1 MSNVVDD
8 RVVKMKFDNEEFD
21 SNIKDSM
28 RSLDDLDK
36 SLKNMDKGSY
46 GGNLSNALGGIGD
59 AVDNLSERFSVWG
72 IAGMEVIQRLTDFA
86 IDKGVEMAKALSVD
100 QITAGWQ
107 KYEELSSNVYAI
119 SNQVSHGETFED
131 VTRAIEKLSWY
142 SDATSFSLTN
152 MTSALTSF
160 ISQGID
166 LDTATSMIMGM
177 GNSITYAGANAK
189 DGSGAFDVF
198 AKAFG
203 QGYIGLKQWNQLSS
217 TYRVGTYEL
226 KQQALDTAVALG
238 KLSVSYDEAG
248 EAIYQCGEGQDAL
261 TFKMQEFDTTLGNQ
275 KGKWL
280 DRDVLTALYGDTGQ
294 YGEYI
299 SGLAEYIQK
308 IKETTGEQLT
318 WNEATERYAEY
329 LAENGMVEDEFGR
342 KVADSATVAKTLSE
356 AIDAVKDASSS
367 QWERI
372 FEGMF
377 GTVDKAKEVWSGFSD
392 WLNNLFVGPL
402 NNVANIVTAWSKLP
416 QELGGQD
423 SFIQI
428 FKNLAAAADRAVEPI
443 KKAWEVIHGS
453 KTTEEMAAKL
463 GEVIRKIELFTE
475 SLFNNE
481 EVAAKFQRVWEVIF
495 EVLKTVTE
503 GIRKI
508 WGLLTAFGS
517 IVKPIIGFL
526 GELAVGIA
534 EIVDVIFKVFN
545 LDGNLW
551 TWLAKPT
558 NALKKIGASMADT
571 LSIFNLAKGP
581 VVEGVTNAFD
591 KVGVAAGHVGRGL
604 DETRTSLGKLWEEFK
619 NTESFTAFKENGELA
634 LAVLGQL
641 NGAFINEFKKAYS
654 KEGGGIVGVA
664 KGAYEGIKTVVG
676 ALYDALGI
684 MLNDHFGT
692 QLAAIKNFAK
702 TVETK
707 VTELVDKIKN
717 LGSQAMTAITGSIFG
732 ESIFGDV
739 TKTQEESS
747 LALDTLARMRQNID
761 KEMKSVQSSGKAMS
775 IVTNGISAVGIGG
788 AFLRINQIL
797 KNVSEMIKSMK
808 GMWDSIGGTFNS
820 LTNAL
825 KTMQLEVK
833 ADIIKEIALA
843 LVALAASLVAISLI
857 PTEKLGPAIAAISAL
872 IVEMGALMYAIS
884 KMDFGNSIISA
895 KNNGVLGK
903 TFEKTSSNMTKAAM
917 TILEMSAAILILS
930 TAMKS
935 IAEIKDEDFGKA
947 LGGITALLIELTV
960 FAKMTDGTVGGL
972 SGNVGMNVFK
982 MASGL
987 IVMAEAMKLLAEL
1000 DDDKNSL
1007 GKGLGAV
1014 GGILTMLFTFSA
1026 AMGKWGG
1033 GKDIGDMSSLI
1044 QMAAGL
1050 AALAL
1055 VIKTFANIPTDQL
1068 IKGGIAVAGAL
1079 TAVALFMA
1087 IMGEIG
1093 MTEKQ
1098 ILSIS
1103 SSIVIFSAGLVI
1115 MAGALA
1121 IFNLVQWD
1129 SIIQAGAALGIFIAA
1144 VALVDTLNLD
1154 ITLLS
1159 FGAAVALFG
1168 VGIGAFGAGLLA
1180 AATALT
1186 LISVELPLFVAELIE
1201 TGRAFLAGIVSL
1213 KPEIVAAVI
1222 SLIEALCEAIVG
1234 TIETILTTLD
1244 VVALAIFEH
1253 FLSTLSQLIDIFEKY
1268 WPKIREAL
1276 LKFGNAL
1283 MGKLK
1288 EWAPKVWNWLKETLY
1303 NLGKTLYEH
1312 LPEWLEKLGQ
1322 FFLDCLAALGNFA
1335 LKLLGWLG
1343 ELILG
1348 IVTAIGNHILDVW
1361 NAGID
1366 FFKGFFDGVK
1376 SWYEDILTSVGELIS
1391 NIIEKIKE
1399 FFGGIFE
1406 VGANLV
1412 DSFLGGIFSKDKDVY
1427 DAGAG
1432 TATQYNQGVDSKGYE
1447 SKRAGE
1453 NLAGNVEEGAGTVDL
1468 YSVGVNAVEGFL
1480 KGLAEERANARL
1492 VAKAKNLG
1500 DTTYETLKNTL
1511 EIKSPSK
1518 KMEYIGKMAL
1528 QGYNKGLLS
1537 RTEYNDILLSAEGL
1551 GGGTVQYTIEGLKSK
1566 WPDLFAEI
1574 DTAGEEAE
1582 EHGKKVGLGI
1592 SNAIAANIDPNPTI
1606 TVVLDTT
1613 NFDSK
1618 LEKLNKD
1625 LDDLKK
1631 RREEELLLGDAA
1643 NADRIS
1649 EIDDT
1654 IDKIEKDKA
1663 NTNKQYM
1670 SSMGL
1675 GVGNY
1680 NYEFRDA
1687 ILDQSKYLASM
1698 GLGTNIDSKFRD
1710 KYVGKEDEQ
1719 NALNRVFNNITV
1731 NQNIKSP
1738 QPVSATEQYR
1748 AGMYAA
1754 HGIVANTVQQ
1764 KILESK
1770 ERNRL
1775 QPFYDPATGTYSY

>member
-46 GGNLSNALGGIGD
+46 GGNLSSALSGIGG
-59 AVDNLSERFSVWG
+59 AVDDLANRFDAWG
-72 IAGMEVIQRLTDFA
+72 IVGMEVIRKVTDFA
-86 IDKGVEMAKALSVD
+86 IDKGAEIVKALSID
-100 QITAGWQ
+100 NITAGWES
-107 KYEELSSNVYAI
+107 YEQLSSNIYSLMAQTGMTYAEAEPYMNRI
-119 SNQVSHGETFED
+119 SKYAD
-131 VTRAIEKLSWY
+131 Y
-142 SDATSFSLTN
+142 TSFSMTQ
-152 MTSALTSF
+152 MTSAF
-160 ISQGID
+160 QQFMAQGLNAEEAEAMVYGI
-166 LDTATSMIMGM
+166 
-177 GNSITYAGANAK
+177 GNSITYAGKSAK
-189 DGSGAFDVF
+189 EGSEAFSYF
-198 AKAFG
+198 SKALALG
-203 QGYIGLKQWNQLSS
+203 NMDRRTWQSLLMQNIATSELQQQYLDAAVAVGSLRKE
-217 TYRVGTYEL
+217 VDGTYTVIKTGL
-226 KQQALDTAVALG
+226 NFDA
-238 KLSVSYDEAG
+238 EAG
-248 EAIYQCGEGQDAL
+248 GFIETLNA
-261 TFKMQEFDTTLGNQ
+261 QE
-275 KGKWL
+275 GKWMDKEAML
-280 DRDVLTALYGDTGQ
+280 EVYANVYGGWTYDMLQ
-294 YGEYI
+294 YADAQEKENGTMYTYNELVEEY
-299 SGLAEYIQK
+299 
-308 IKETTGEQLT
+308 TGE
-318 WNEATERYAEY
+318 
-329 LAENGMVEDEFGR
+329 VEKLGYVIDEFGK
-342 KVADSATVAKTLSE
+342 KVLDSATVAKILSE
-356 AIDAVKDASSS
+356 AIDAVKDQAGTA
-367 QWERI
+367 WRGI
-372 FEGMF
+372 FTALF
-377 GTVDKAKEVWSGFSD
+377 GNVEYAQNVWGELSD
-392 WLNNLFVGPL
+392 YLTGVFVGPIQRIGQIL
-402 NNVANIVTAWSKLP
+402 GTWGELTH
-416 QELGGQD
+416 ELGGRD

-428 FKNLAAAADRAVEPI
+428 FRNMARAASALVNPI
-443 KKAWEVIHGS
+443 KEAYKVIFNPPSDINVLAQKFGDIV
-453 KTTEEMAAKL
+453 K
-463 GEVIRKIELFTE
+463 RIEDFTE
-475 SLFNNE
+475 SLILNE
-481 EVAAKFQRVWEVIF
+481 DVSSKFQRVWEVIF

-526 GELAVGIA
+526 GELVVGIS
-534 EIVDVIFKVFN
+534 EIIDVIFKVFN

-551 TWLAKPT
+551 TWLSKPT

-591 KVGVAAGHVGRGL
+591 KVGVAADHVGRGL

-619 NTESFTAFKENGELA
+619 NSESFKAFKENGETA
-634 LAVLGQL
+634 LGILGQL

-692 QLAAIKNFAK
+692 QLTKIKEFAG
-702 TVETK
+702 TVESK
-707 VTELVDKIKN
+707 VAELVNKIKN
-717 LGSQAMTAITGSIFG
+717 LGSQAMAAITGSIFG

-761 KEMKSVQSSGKAMS
+761 KEMKAVQSSGKAMS

-833 ADIIKEIALA
+833 ADIIKDIALA
-843 LVALAASLVAISLI
+843 LVVLAASLVAISLI
-857 PTEKLGPAIAAISAL
+857 PTEKLGPAIAAISTL

-884 KMDFGNSIISA
+884 KMDFGNSMISA

-930 TAMKS
+930 AAMKS

-947 LGGITALLIELTV
+947 LGGISALLIELTV
-960 FAKMTDGTVGGL
+960 FAKVTDGTVGGL

-1044 QMAAGL
+1044 GLAAGL

-1068 IKGGIAVAGAL
+1068 IKGGLAVAGAL
-1079 TAVALFMA
+1079 TAVGLFMA
-1087 IMGEIG
+1087 VMSSLG

-1103 SSIVIFSAGLVI
+1103 SAIVIFSAGLLV
-1115 MAGALA
+1115 MAGALTV
-1121 IFNLVQWD
+1121 FNLVQWD
-1129 SIIQAGAALGIFIAA
+1129 SVLQAGAALGIFIAA
-1144 VALVDTLNLD
+1144 VALVDTLHLD
-1154 ITLLS
+1154 ITLMS

-1186 LISVELPLFVAELIE
+1186 LISVELPLFVAELVE

-1303 NLGKTLYEH
+1303 NLGKTIYEH
-1312 LPEWLEKLGQ
+1312 FPEWLANLGQ
-1322 FFLDCLAALGNFA
+1322 FLLDCLAALGNYA
-1335 LKLLGWLG
+1335 IDLLGWLG
-1343 ELILG
+1343 DFLINILKTITSKALEFKDAAVDYMVNFWDGLGSKFEEILTGIREFIQTIITGILG
-1348 IVTAIGNHILDVW
+1348 FLVDIW
-1361 NAGID
+1361 NAG
-1366 FFKGFFDGVK
+1366 V
-1376 SWYEDILTSVGELIS
+1376 SLI
-1391 NIIEKIKE
+1391 
-1399 FFGGIFE
+1399 
-1406 VGANLV
+1406 

-1453 NLAGNVEEGAGTVDL
+1453 NLAGNVEEGAGSVDL
-1468 YSVGVNAVEGFL
+1468 YSVGVDAVEGFL
-1480 KGLAEERANARL
+1480 KGLAEKRANARL
-1492 VAKAKNLG
+1492 VEQAKHLG
-1500 DTTYETLKNTL
+1500 DTTYKTLKNTL

-1518 KMEYIGKMAL
+1518 KMEYLAKMAL

-1537 RTEYNDILLSAEGL
+1537 KTEYNDIILSCLGL

-1566 WPDLFAEI
+1566 WPELFAEI
-1574 DTAGEEAE
+1574 DTAGDEAA
-1582 EHGKKVGLGI
+1582 EHGAEAGKKI
-1592 SNAIAANIDPNPTI
+1592 SDTITDNIDPNPTI

-1613 NFDSK
+1613 EFDKK

-1631 RREEELLLGDAA
+1631 RREDELLLGDAA
-1643 NADRIS
+1643 DA
-1649 EIDDT
+1649 
-1654 IDKIEKDKA
+1654 DKISDIDEKIDELEKERKE
-1663 NTNKQYM
+1663 TNNEYM

-1675 GVGNY
+1675 GTGNY
-1680 NYEFRDA
+1680 NYELRDSV
-1687 ILDQSKYLASM
+1687 LDPKKRMEML
-1698 GLGTNIDSKFRD
+1698 GLGNGTINYELRD
-1710 KYVGKEDEQ
+1710 KYVGKDDEK
-1719 NALNRVFNNITV
+1719 NAIDRVFNNITV
-1731 NQNIKSP
+1731 NQNINSTNP
-1738 QPVSATEQYR
+1738 TTPTDQYR
-1748 AGMYAA
+1748 AGQYAA
-1754 HGIVANTVQQ
+1754 HAIVANTVQN
-1764 KILESK
+1764 KALDAA

-1775 QPFYDPATGTYSY
+1775 QPYYDPVTGKYLN

>member
-46 GGNLSNALGGIGD
+46 GGNLSSALSGIGG
-59 AVDNLSERFSVWG
+59 AVDDLSERFSAWG
-72 IAGMEVIQRLTDFA
+72 IVGMEVIQRLTDFA

-100 QITAGWQ
+100 QVMAGWQ
-107 KYEELSSNVYAI
+107 KYEDLSSNVYAI
-119 SNQVSHGETFED
+119 ANQVSNGETFED

-142 SDATSFSLTN
+142 SDATSFSLSD
-152 MTSALTSF
+152 MTSALKGF
-160 ISQGID
+160 VAQGID
-166 LDTATSMIMGM
+166 LDTATAMIMGM

-189 DGSGAFDVF
+189 DGSGAFQVF
-198 AKAFG
+198 AKSLG
-203 QGYIGLKQWNQLSS
+203 QGYIGLRQWQQLSS
-217 TYRVGTYEL
+217 TYGIATFEL
-226 KQQALDTAVALG
+226 KQQALDTAEALG
-238 KLSVSYDEAG
+238 KFKNVTVQDG
-248 EAIYQCGEGQDAL
+248 EKIYETFEGL
-261 TFKMQEFDTTLGNQ
+261 TFTLEDFETTLGNQ

-280 DRDVLTALYGDTGQ
+280 DKDVMTALYGDTGM

-299 SGLAEYIQK
+299 SGLAEYIQM

-329 LAENGMVEDEFGR
+329 LGKNSMEEDEFGR
-342 KVADSATVAKTLSE
+342 KVADSATVAKTLTE

-392 WLNNLFVGPL
+392 WLNGLFVGPL

-416 QELGGQD
+416 QEMGGQD
-423 SFIQI
+423 SFLQI
-428 FKNLAAAADRAVEPI
+428 FKNLAAAADRVVEPI

-475 SLFNNE
+475 SLFKNE

-495 EVLKTVTE
+495 EVLKTVEE

-534 EIVDVIFKVFN
+534 EIIDVIFKVFN

-551 TWLAKPT
+551 TWLSKPT

-604 DETRTSLGKLWEEFK
+604 DATRTSLGKLWEEFK
-619 NTESFTAFKENGELA
+619 NNESFKAFKENGETA
-634 LAVLGQL
+634 LAILGQL
-641 NGAFINEFKKAYS
+641 NGAFINEFKEAYS
-654 KEGGGIVGVA
+654 EEGGGIVGVA
-664 KGAYEGIKTVVG
+664 KGAYEGLKKVIG

-692 QLAAIKNFAK
+692 QLAAIKDFAG

-707 VTELVDKIKN
+707 VIELVDKIKN
-717 LGSQAMTAITGSIFG
+717 LGSQAMAAITGSIFG

-739 TKTQEESS
+739 TKTQEESGV
-747 LALDTLARMRQNID
+747 ALDTLARMRQNID
-761 KEMKSVQSSGKAMS
+761 KEMKAVQSSGKAMS
-775 IVTNGISAVGIGG
+775 VVTNGISAVGIGG
-788 AFLRINQIL
+788 AFIRINQIL
-797 KNVSEMIKSMK
+797 KNVSEMVKSMK
-808 GMWDSIGGTFNS
+808 GMWDSIGGTFSS

-833 ADIIKEIALA
+833 ADIIKDIALA
-843 LVALAASLVAISLI
+843 LVVLAASLVAISLI
-857 PTEKLGPAIAAISAL
+857 PTEKLTPAIGAISAL
-872 IVEMGALMYAIS
+872 IVEMGVLMYAIS

-895 KNNGVLGK
+895 NNNGVLGK
-903 TFEKTSSNMTKAAM
+903 TFQKTSSNMTKAAM

-930 TAMKS
+930 EAMKS

-947 LGGITALLIELTV
+947 LGGITALLLELTI
-960 FAKMTDGTVGGL
+960 FAKFTDSQTGGL
-972 SGNVGMNVFK
+972 GGNVGMNVFK

-987 IVMAEAMKLLAEL
+987 IVMAEAMKMLAEL
-1000 DDDKNSL
+1000 DDENNSL

-1014 GGILTMLFTFSA
+1014 GGLLTMLFTFSA

-1044 QMAAGL
+1044 ALAAGL

-1055 VIKTFANIPTDQL
+1055 IIKTFANIPTDEL

-1103 SSIVIFSAGLVI
+1103 SAIVIFSAGLLV

-1121 IFNLVQWD
+1121 VFNLVQWD

-1144 VALVDTLNLD
+1144 VALIDTLHLD
-1154 ITLLS
+1154 VTLFS

-1186 LISVELPLFVAELIE
+1186 LISVELPLFVAELVE

-1222 SLIEALCEAIVG
+1222 SLIEALCESIVG

-1276 LKFGNAL
+1276 VKFGNAL
-1283 MGKLK
+1283 MTKLK
-1288 EWAPKVWNWLKETLY
+1288 EWAPKVWNWLKETLVKV
-1303 NLGKTLYEH
+1303 GTTIYEH

-1322 FFLDCLAALGNFA
+1322 FLLDCLAALGKFA
-1335 LKLLGWLG
+1335 LNLLGWLG
-1343 ELILG
+1343 DFLVNILKTITSKALDFKDAAVDYMVKFWEGLGSKFEEILTGIGEFIQSIIAGILG
-1348 IVTAIGNHILDVW
+1348 FLLDIF
-1361 NAGID
+1361 NAG
-1366 FFKGFFDGVK
+1366 V
-1376 SWYEDILTSVGELIS
+1376 SLI
-1391 NIIEKIKE
+1391 
-1399 FFGGIFE
+1399 
-1406 VGANLV
+1406 
-1412 DSFLGGIFSKDKDVY
+1412 DSFLGGIFSKDDDVY
-1427 DAGAG
+1427 KAGEG
-1432 TATQYNQGVDSKGYE
+1432 TATKYNEGVDSKGYE

-1492 VAKAKNLG
+1492 KNKAKDLG
-1500 DTTYETLKNTL
+1500 DTTYKTLSNSL
-1511 EIKSPSK
+1511 QVKSPSK

-1537 RTEYNDILLSAEGL
+1537 KTEYNDIILSAEGL

-1574 DTAGEEAE
+1574 DTAGEEAA
-1582 EHGKKVGLGI
+1582 EHGAEAGKKI
-1592 SNAIAANIDPNPTI
+1592 SNAITDNIDPNPTI
-1606 TVVLDTT
+1606 TVVLDTAE
-1613 NFDSK
+1613 FDKK

-1631 RREEELLLGDAA
+1631 RREDELLLGDAA
-1643 NADRIS
+1643 DADKIS
-1649 EIDDT
+1649 EIDEK
-1654 IDKIEKDKA
+1654 IDELEKERKT
-1663 NTNKQYM
+1663 TNNEYM

-1675 GVGNY
+1675 GTGNY
-1680 NYEFRDA
+1680 NYELRDA
-1687 ILDQSKYLASM
+1687 VLDPKKHMEML
-1698 GLGTNIDSKFRD
+1698 GLGNGTINYELRD
-1710 KYVGKEDEQ
+1710 KYVGKGDEK
-1719 NALNRVFNNITV
+1719 NAIDRVFNNITV
-1731 NQNIKSP
+1731 NQNINSTNP
-1738 QPVSATEQYR
+1738 TTPTDQYR
-1748 AGMYAA
+1748 AGQYAA
-1754 HGIVANTVQQ
+1754 HAIVANTVQ
-1764 KILESK
+1764 SK
-1770 ERNRL
+1770 ALDAAERNRL
-1775 QPFYDPATGTYSY
+1775 QPYYDPVTGKYLN